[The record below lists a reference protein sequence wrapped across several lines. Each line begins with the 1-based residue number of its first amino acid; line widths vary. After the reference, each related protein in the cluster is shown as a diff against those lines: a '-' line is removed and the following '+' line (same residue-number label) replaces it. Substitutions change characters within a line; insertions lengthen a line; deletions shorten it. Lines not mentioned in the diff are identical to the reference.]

1 MRIRLSIVRVALVLS
16 CGAAGIAPQSS
27 VYAYDLPPGKVG
39 MHKPLEV
46 DQGAAWFK
54 EWRNKVEGRVV
65 VQPYPGDEGFTF
77 AHCGI
82 SYTVCKYGKKSWDYI
97 REMQLRGDIEQAL
110 LDLEN
115 ARKEVQVDE
124 LFIERLE
131 ARLADL
137 QEQLSIVLEG
147 RPRPAEGDPC
157 LKEYRQCMKDS
168 EGLGELG

>member
-1 MRIRLSIVRVALVLS
+1 MGIRLSIVRVALVLG

-27 VYAYDLPPGKVG
+27 AYAYDLPPGKVG

-46 DQGAAWFK
+46 DPRAAWFK
-54 EWRNKVEGRVV
+54 EWRKNVVRRVIE
-65 VQPYPGDEGFTF
+65 QPYPGDEGFTF

-97 REMQLRGDIEQAL
+97 REMQLRGDIEQVL

-131 ARLADL
+131 ARFEDL
-137 QEQLSIVLEG
+137 QEQLWILLEG
-147 RPRPAEGDPC
+147 RPRPGDGDPC
-157 LKEYRQCMKDS
+157 LKEYRECMSDGG
-168 EGLGELG
+168 GLGELG